1 MYLLLDLE
9 ILTTLDRRG
18 FFEKI
23 RVKKR
28 PISLCFLKLLFTII
42 FYHHGQKVL
51 SRMNGHKVIL

>member
-1 MYLLLDLE
+1 MYLLSDLE

-42 FYHHGQKVL
+42 FYHHGQKV
-51 SRMNGHKVIL
+51 